1 MILDYLPATAGAIAQ
16 RTGFPISKVLYWLD
30 RLRAQGLVRNV
41 AREKRAGPGKP
52 PWIWIQTRHNA
63 RRYSK
68 IRRRRLAN
76 LLLHAELA
84 TISGQRKYAD
94 KYVRV
99 YRRFTVPE
107 KVTLWETW

>member
-1 MILDYLPATAGAIAQ
+1 MILDYLPATAGDIAQ

-41 AREKRAGPGKP
+41 AREKRPGPGKP
-52 PWIWIQTRHNA
+52 PWIWIQTRHHA

-84 TISGQRKYAD
+84 TISGQREYAD
-94 KYVRV
+94 KCVRI
-99 YRRFTVPE
+99 YQRFTVPE

>member
-1 MILDYLPATAGAIAQ
+1 MILDYLPATAGAIAA

-52 PWIWIQTRHNA
+52 PWIWIETRHHA

-84 TISGQRKYAD
+84 TISGQREYAD
-94 KYVRV
+94 KCVQI

-107 KVTLWETW
+107 KVTLWQTW